1 MFRLMPFLSGTL
13 RFMTQVTGKVCWKH
27 IMIRSVLTFLSTKF
41 NTTFEWR
48 WVPNSLI
55 FMFFFLNKINGPFH
69 IKKWIPVDWIQVF
82 ELPTSLPLQRTLS
95 RTYLVFSAGQLIV
108 KPNIYLF
115 TSKTHKACLRAT
127 FAGETASPRE
137 ARRLS
142 GTSAPEGEL
151 TTVL

>member
-1 MFRLMPFLSGTL
+1 MSYFPFAG
-13 RFMTQVTGKVCWKH
+13 R
-27 IMIRSVLTFLSTKF
+27 
-41 NTTFEWR
+41 
-48 WVPNSLI
+48 
-55 FMFFFLNKINGPFH
+55 
-69 IKKWIPVDWIQVF
+69 
-82 ELPTSLPLQRTLS
+82 SLPLQRTLS

-127 FAGETASPRE
+127 FVGETASPRE